1 MTRMRLASAIRT
13 RSALPLLSLAL
24 LLLLIFALQPRAMTY
39 RGLGLLLGFSAPVVL
54 ATLAQMFVMTVGDLD
69 LSIGPFIGLVACI
82 VATLPA
88 ISPLLTVAALVAGVL
103 AYMAVGAL
111 ISWRRLPALVVTLG
125 LSFVWFGIAIIVR
138 PNPGGEAPEWVE
150 NFINLQTPVAP
161 IQLWIVCVVGLA
173 GYFILQHSKQG
184 LLLRAAGGGAV
195 ALQRA
200 GWSVPRARVLAYGL
214 AGVLGVLAGLALV
227 GITTSA
233 DPDIA
238 TRYTLVSIAA
248 VVLGG
253 GEFSGGRVS
262 VPGSIAGT
270 YVMALADS
278 LLAFMNVPADWQ
290 VAAQGLILLVVLAL
304 RAFLRSAP

>member
-1 MTRMRLASAIRT
+1 MTRMSFASTIRA

-24 LLLLIFALQPRAMTY
+24 LVLLIFALQPRAMTY

-88 ISPLLTVAALVAGVL
+88 TSPLLTAVALVACVF

-138 PNPGGEAPEWVE
+138 PNPGGEAPEWVV
-150 NFINLQTPVAP
+150 NLINLQPPVAP
-161 IQLWIVCVVGLA
+161 IQLWIVGVVGLA
-173 GYFILQHSKQG
+173 SYFFLQHSKQG

-200 GWSVPRARVLAYGL
+200 GWSVSRARVSAYGL
-214 AGVLGVLAGLALV
+214 AAALGVLAGLTLV

-262 VPGSIAGT
+262 VPGSIAGA

-304 RAFLRSAP
+304 RAVLRSSP

>member
-13 RSALPLLSLAL
+13 RSALSLLSLAL

-195 ALQRA
+195 ALQRERGSWPMA
-200 GWSVPRARVLAYGL
+200 SQACLASL
-214 AGVLGVLAGLALV
+214 
-227 GITTSA
+227 
-233 DPDIA
+233 
-238 TRYTLVSIAA
+238 
-248 VVLGG
+248 
-253 GEFSGGRVS
+253 
-262 VPGSIAGT
+262 PGSHW
-270 YVMALADS
+270 S
-278 LLAFMNVPADWQ
+278 
-290 VAAQGLILLVVLAL
+290 AL
-304 RAFLRSAP
+304 RHPPILTSPPVTPWSQSPLLCLEAVSFPGAACRCPDRSPGPM